1 MKRYFA
7 IGLLL
12 LSAATLHAE
21 GQATRR
27 LIQPKETASDLKLIE
42 LKDKDD
48 LLAKFSGQAWVSGT
62 FVVRWPA
69 GAGATADKTP
79 DYVLVPDP
87 ASISSLPYFRIID
100 PPFKHS
106 YKVKDIEIQ
115 NGAVALRLAF
125 SEAAAKKIL
134 ERKANS
140 IRVTGRFLVEGYEV
154 GVECDA
160 PWARA
165 ALVKADLPDQMAVIH
180 RKVEEGC

>member
-1 MKRYFA
+1 MKKYFA

-21 GQATRR
+21 GQATRS
-27 LIQPKETASDLKLIE
+27 LIQPKGTASDLKLTE
-42 LKDKDD
+42 LKNKDE
-48 LLAKFSGQAWVSGT
+48 LLAKFSGQTWVNGT

-69 GAGATADKTP
+69 GAGATADRTP

-87 ASISSLPYFRIID
+87 ASISILPHFRIID
-100 PPFKHS
+100 PPFKNS
-106 YKVKDIEIQ
+106 YKVKGIEIQ

-125 SEAAAKKIL
+125 TEATAKKIL
-134 ERKANS
+134 EHKANS
-140 IRVTGRFLVEGYEV
+140 IRVTGRFLIESYEV

-165 ALVKADLPDQMAVIH
+165 SLVKADLPDQLAVVH

>member
-1 MKRYFA
+1 MKKYFV

-12 LSAATLHAE
+12 SAGILHAE
-21 GQATRR
+21 GQATRS
-27 LIQPKETASDLKLIE
+27 LIQPKGTASDLKLKE
-42 LKDKDD
+42 LKNKND
-48 LLAKFSGQAWVSGT
+48 LLAKFNGQTWVSGT

-87 ASISSLPYFRIID
+87 ASMSSLPHFRIID

-106 YKVKDIEIQ
+106 YKVRDIEIQ

-125 SEAAAKKIL
+125 TEAAARKIL
-134 ERKANS
+134 DRKANS

-165 ALVKADLPDQMAVIH
+165 ALVKVDLPDQLAVVH
-180 RKVEEGC
+180 RKFEEGC

>member
-12 LSAATLHAE
+12 LSAATLRAE
-21 GQATRR
+21 GEVTR
-27 LIQPKETASDLKLIE
+27 LIQPKATASDLKLTE
-42 LKDKDD
+42 LKNKDD
-48 LLAKFSGQAWVSGT
+48 LLAKFSGQTWVTGT

-69 GAGATADKTP
+69 GAGATAYKTP

-87 ASISSLPYFRIID
+87 AAISILPHFRIID

-125 SEAAAKKIL
+125 TEATAKKIL

-140 IRVTGRFLVEGYEV
+140 IRVTGRFLIESYEV

-165 ALVKADLPDQMAVIH
+165 SLVKADLPDQLAVVH